1 MDRTRRA
8 RTDADINVPDGRIG
22 QTHPWESRAA
32 IQKNKYT
39 KLPTSFQIALPS
51 MKLILIGATGFVGTE
66 CLRLALQNPA
76 FTEIVALA
84 RRDVKLPE
92 STSDG
97 DKARFTTVILEDMSQ
112 NYPSNVKEKLRGADA
127 CIW

>member
-1 MDRTRRA
+1 
-8 RTDADINVPDGRIG
+8 
-22 QTHPWESRAA
+22 
-32 IQKNKYT
+32 
-39 KLPTSFQIALPS
+39 

-92 STSDG
+92 DSSDN
-97 DKARFTTVILEDMSQ
+97 DKARFTTVKLEDMG
-112 NYPSNVKEKLRGADA
+112 NDYPSGVKEKLRGADA